1 MPRRHSTA
9 RRAQPAPLEF
19 HAPTSNTAEEDRVV
33 YQALAILRRRMSEPG
48 IDLSSPQAVRRF
60 LWLQLAL
67 EPRELFAVLWTDA
80 QNRLIEAE
88 VVFAGTLTQS
98 SVHPR
103 EVVKSGLRHNAA
115 GVILAHNHPSGSP
128 EPSRADIALT
138 AALKTALALVDIKVL
153 DHFVVAG
160 EHALSFAEAGLL

>member
-1 MPRRHSTA
+1 MPRQHSTA
-9 RRAQPAPLEF
+9 HRATQAPLAF
-19 HAPTSNTAEEDRVV
+19 HAPATNTAEEDRTV
-33 YQALAILRRRMSEPG
+33 YQALAILRRRMSESG
-48 IDLSSPQAVRRF
+48 IDLSGPHAVRRF

-88 VVFAGTLTQS
+88 VAFAGTLTQT

-103 EVVKSGLRHNAA
+103 EIVKSGLRHNAA

-138 AALKTALALVDIKVL
+138 AALKTALVLVDIEVL

-160 EHALSFAEAGLL
+160 EHALSFAERGLL

>member
-9 RRAQPAPLEF
+9 RRAMPAPLAF
-19 HAPTSNTAEEDRVV
+19 HTPATTIAEEDRTV

-48 IDLSSPQAVRRF
+48 INLSSPQAVRRY

-67 EPRELFAVLWTDA
+67 EPRELFVVLWTDA

-88 VVFAGTLTQS
+88 AVFAGTLTQT

-103 EVVKSGLRHNAA
+103 EVVKLGLRHNAA
-115 GVILAHNHPSGSP
+115 AVILAHNHPSGAP

-138 AALKTALALVDIKVL
+138 AALKTALTLVDIKVL

-160 EHALSFAEAGLL
+160 EHALSFAEHGLL

>member
-9 RRAQPAPLEF
+9 RRASPALLAF
-19 HAPTSNTAEEDRVV
+19 HAPATTIAEEDRTV
-33 YQALAILRRRMSEPG
+33 YQALAILRRRMSESG
-48 IDLSSPQAVRRF
+48 VNLSGPQAVRRF

-67 EPRELFAVLWTDA
+67 EPRELFAVLWMDA

-88 VVFAGTLTQS
+88 VLFAGTLTQT

-103 EVVKSGLRHNAA
+103 EVVKSGLHHNAA
-115 GVILAHNHPSGSP
+115 SAILAHNHPSGSP
-128 EPSRADIALT
+128 DPSRSDIALT
-138 AALKTALALVDIKVL
+138 AALKTALGLVDIKVL

-160 EHALSFAEAGLL
+160 EHALSFAEHDLL

>member
-1 MPRRHSTA
+1 MPRQHSTA
-9 RRAQPAPLEF
+9 RRAMPTPLAFHTPA
-19 HAPTSNTAEEDRVV
+19 TNTAEEDRTV
-33 YQALAILRRRMSEPG
+33 YQALAILRRRMSESG
-48 IDLSSPQAVRRF
+48 MDLSSPQAVRRF

-88 VVFAGTLTQS
+88 VVFAGTLTQA

-103 EVVKSGLRHNAA
+103 EVVKGGLRHNAA

-153 DHFVVAG
+153 DHFVVG
-160 EHALSFAEAGLL
+160 RGGTLSFAQRGLL